1 MMFFSSS
8 QVLGSSQILHTM
20 VLTVLSIVVEK
31 SVSEKRKLGQGGERG
46 DTLKVIMED
55 DHTPHCRRR
64 FTCVVDRL
72 YIRKADGVHPTHF
85 ASVLGIG
92 DDTSISAP
100 LVISTTAERMRAF
113 IKLWFSLCCTLV
125 LKG

>member
-55 DHTPHCRRR
+55 DHTPRCRRR
-64 FTCVVDRL
+64 FACVAERL
-72 YIRKADGVHPTHF
+72 YIKKADGVRPTRF
-85 ASVLGIG
+85 ASALGIG
-92 DDTSISAP
+92 DDTSISDP

-113 IKLWFSLCCTLV
+113 IKSWFSLCRTSV
-125 LKG
+125 SKG

>member
-55 DHTPHCRRR
+55 DHTPHCRR
-64 FTCVVDRL
+64 FTCVADRL

-100 LVISTTAERMRAF
+100 LVI
-113 IKLWFSLCCTLV
+113 
-125 LKG
+125 